1 MFLFINVARDAWNL
15 NHIEKY
21 CRRIT
26 FAVMLDVT
34 PYAFKHAIRYQYQR
48 AAFISHLGVPW
59 ECLSH

>member
-1 MFLFINVARDAWNL
+1 VWNL
-15 NHIEKY
+15 NHIEKD

-34 PYAFKHAIRYQYQR
+34 PYAFEHVIRYQYQT
-48 AAFISHLGVPW
+48 AAFISHLNVPE